1 MSVSSTDHTVL
12 PEQSQLRHDD
22 IPAAEAITPEAVT
35 AEIPAAELPEA
46 DEAAQADVAELDA
59 DAAADT
65 DAADDEA
72 ETEDDGVTFA
82 SSACPRASSASSPRT
97 V

>member
-12 PEQSQLRHDD
+12 PEQSTLRHDD

-59 DAAADT
+59 E
-65 DAADDEA
+65 AADDEA

>member
-59 DAAADT
+59 EAT